1 MPNLHAS
8 TLSYRFGSFEL
19 RPAQRLLLGDG
30 EPLAVG
36 ARAYDLLLVLIE
48 RRDRVVPHD
57 ELLNVVWPG
66 LVVDENNLRQ
76 HVSSLRK
83 LLGANTVLTVP
94 GRGYRFGRL
103 LDESNAAPRAPPT
116 ALPISAAS
124 TDLPRSAAVNNLPAN
139 KPTLIGREED
149 LAAVL
154 ALLHG
159 THLLTLVGAG
169 GVGKTRMALEVAD
182 HVADDFQDGVCI
194 VELAPV
200 TDASLVVGTVAGTL
214 DVHEEATRP
223 LADTLL
229 EFLRRRRMLLIL
241 DNCEHLIEACAAF
254 AEQVLRCSAGTRTLA
269 TSREALGVAGEVAW
283 RLPSLRMAP
292 PGTLLSID
300 ALLDYPASR
309 LFVERAQAVAPTF
322 RLTPENAAAV
332 TQICH
337 QLDGIPLALELAAA
351 RVGAMRVEQV
361 AERLHDRFTLLTRSR
376 RTALLR
382 HQTLRSLIDW
392 SHELLSEPERVLW
405 RRLSQFAGGWTL
417 AAAEAVCGAPPV
429 LRDDVLE
436 LLTHLVAKSL
446 VVLDTQSDEP
456 RYRLLET
463 IREYGREKLLAADEL
478 QSTRG
483 RHLHHFVNLA
493 EAIRPMLTRLD
504 QLRGHAQAETEL
516 DNMRLA
522 LHWSLNSGQPEL
534 GLRLFSS
541 LTRFWYKNMHWK
553 ELVGWQERLAEACQ
567 RTGSP
572 PSLHVARSFY
582 GAAMLATNYDPQLGR
597 RLCGQCAELSR
608 ALDFDEGLAWSLMW
622 IGYIDTRQRNV
633 ATAEMFRASLVHGRR
648 IVDPWRQA
656 FLLAQALICY
666 AGYEALMG
674 RDESAEAMVAE
685 CEAEMAKIGG
695 DKLYIGHGR
704 ALLGTIAI
712 RRGLLERAGE
722 LLAESLALYRSVE
735 SKFDI
740 AGSLA
745 QQGFLALR
753 QDDPTRALALFRES
767 LPLHRNYPTSPGATR
782 GLAQLLIAYAACKE
796 WRTAARLA
804 GVLDVAGATH
814 ADACAAPVELSGS
827 VRQAYEVALASTR
840 FALDRRVFAQQVE
853 AGRGMRREEAI
864 EYAMVGD
871 RPGPGEPRS

>member
-1 MPNLHAS
+1 MAKMNAS
-8 TLSYRFGSFEL
+8 NPSYRFNSFEL
-19 RPAQRLLLGDG
+19 RPAQRLLLGNG
-30 EPLAVG
+30 APLAVG
-36 ARAYDLLLVLIE
+36 ARAFDLLLVLIE
-48 RRDRVVPHD
+48 RRDRVVSHD

-83 LLGANTVLTVP
+83 LLGADAVLTVP
-94 GRGYRFGRL
+94 GRGYRFGGV
-103 LDESNAAPRAPPT
+103 LDES
-116 ALPISAAS
+116 IAAS
-124 TDLPRSAAVNNLPAN
+124 ASPKAVLMGQTDLPPSTALNNLPAN
-139 KPTLIGREED
+139 RSTLIGREVD
-149 LAAVL
+149 LVAVL
-154 ALLHG
+154 ALLRD

-182 HVADDFQDGVCI
+182 RVATDFPDGVCI

-200 TDASLVVGTVAGTL
+200 TDPSLVVGTVASTL
-214 DVHEEATRP
+214 DLHEEASRP
-223 LADTLL
+223 LLGTLL

-254 AEQVLRCSAGTRTLA
+254 AEQVLRCSAHTCTLG

-292 PGTLLSID
+292 PGTLLSVD
-300 ALLDYPASR
+300 TLLDYPASR

-332 TQICH
+332 AQICD

-361 AERLHDRFTLLTRSR
+361 AERLYDRFTLLTRSR
-376 RTALLR
+376 RTTLQR

-405 RRLSQFAGGWTL
+405 RRLSQFAGGWTQ
-417 AAAEAVCGAPPV
+417 AAAEDVCGAPPV

-436 LLTHLVAKSL
+436 LLTQLVEKSL
-446 VVLDTQSDEP
+446 VVLDTQSDQP

-463 IREYGREKLLAADEL
+463 IREYGLEKLLAADEL
-478 QSTRG
+478 RSTRG
-483 RHLHHFVNLA
+483 RHLNHFVSLA
-493 EAIRPMLTRLD
+493 EIIRPMLTRQD
-504 QLRGHAQAETEL
+504 QLHGHVQAETEL

-522 LHWSLNSGQPEL
+522 LHWTLSSGQPEL

-541 LTRFWYKNMHWK
+541 LTRFWYKNMYWT
-553 ELVGWQERLAEACQ
+553 EMVGWQERLAAASQ
-567 RTGSP
+567 LSGTS
-572 PSLHVARSFY
+572 PSLHLARSYY
-582 GAAMLATNYDPQLGR
+582 GAAMLATNYDPPHGR
-597 RLCGQCAELSR
+597 RLCERCVDLSR
-608 ALDFDEGLAWSLMW
+608 ALGFDEGLAWSLMW
-622 IGYIDTRQRNV
+622 IGYIDTRQRDP
-633 ATAEMFRASLVHGRR
+633 ATAEMFRDSLVHGRR
-648 IVDPWRQA
+648 IVDPWRRA

-695 DKLYIGHGR
+695 DKLYVGHGR

-712 RRGLLERAGE
+712 RRGHFERADQ
-722 LLAESLALYRSVE
+722 LLLESLALYRAVE
-735 SKFDI
+735 SKFDV

-753 QDDPTRALALFRES
+753 QNDPTRALALFRQS

-796 WRTAARLA
+796 WQTAARLA
-804 GVLDVAGATH
+804 GVLNSTNAT
-814 ADACAAPVELSGS
+814 DAAPAELSGS
-827 VRQAYEVALASTR
+827 VRQAFNVALASTR
-840 FALDRRVFAQQVE
+840 SALDRLTFAQQVGT
-853 AGRGMRREEAI
+853 GRSMRREDAI
-864 EYAMVGD
+864 EYAITGETS
-871 RPGPGEPRS
+871 GPGKLRP

>member
-1 MPNLHAS
+1 MHAPS
-8 TLSYRFGSFEL
+8 PSYRFDSFEL
-19 RPAQRLLLGDG
+19 RPAQRLLLDDG
-30 EPLAVG
+30 VPLTVG
-36 ARAYDLLLVLIE
+36 ARAYDLLLVLVE
-48 RRDRVVPHD
+48 RRERVVPHD

-76 HVSSLRK
+76 HVSGLRK
-83 LLGANTVLTVP
+83 LLGADAVLTVP
-94 GRGYRFGRL
+94 GRGYRFGKV
-103 LDESNAAPRAPPT
+103 LDERSAAPPT
-116 ALPISAAS
+116 ATLISASS
-124 TDLPRSAAVNNLPAN
+124 TNLPRPAAVNNLPAN
-139 KPTLIGREED
+139 KPTLIGREAD

-154 ALLHG
+154 ALLRD

-182 HVADDFQDGVCI
+182 HVANEFPDGVWL

-200 TDASLVVGTVAGTL
+200 TDAALVVGTVAGTL

-223 LADTLL
+223 LLDTLL
-229 EFLRRRRMLLIL
+229 EFLRRRRLLLIL

-254 AEQVLRCSAGTRTLA
+254 AEQVLRCSVGTRTLA
-269 TSREALGVAGEVAW
+269 TSREALGMAGEVAW
-283 RLPSLRMAP
+283 RLPSLRSAP
-292 PGTLLSID
+292 PD
-300 ALLDYPASR
+300 ALLSADALLGYPASR

-322 RLTPENAAAV
+322 RLTPENTAAV
-332 TQICH
+332 AQICYR
-337 QLDGIPLALELAAA
+337 LDGIPLALELAAA

-361 AERLHDRFTLLTRSR
+361 AERLHDRFALLTRSR
-376 RTALLR
+376 RTALQR

-417 AAAEAVCGAPPV
+417 AAAEAVCSAPP
-429 LRDDVLE
+429 LSRHDVLE
-436 LLTHLVAKSL
+436 LMTNLVEKSL
-446 VVLDTQSDEP
+446 VGLDTQSDEP

-463 IREYGREKLLAADEL
+463 IREYGLEKLLAADEL

-483 RHLHHFVNLA
+483 RHLRHCVDQA
-493 EAIRPMLTRLD
+493 EIIRPMLTRQD
-504 QLRGHAQAETEL
+504 QLHGHAQAELEL
-516 DNMRLA
+516 DNLRLA

-553 ELVGWQERLAEACQ
+553 EMVGWQERLAEAL
-567 RTGSP
+567 RLSGAP
-572 PSLHVARSFY
+572 PSVHEARSFY
-582 GAAMLATNYDPQLGR
+582 GAAMLATNYDPPHGR
-597 RLCGQCAELSR
+597 RLCERCVELSG
-608 ALDFDEGLAWSLMW
+608 ALDFEEGLAWSLMW
-622 IGYIDTRQRNV
+622 MGYIDTRQRDA
-633 ATAEMFRASLVHGRR
+633 ATAELFRASLTHGRR
-648 IVDPWRQA
+648 IADRWRQA

-712 RRGLLERAGE
+712 RRGHFERATQ
-722 LLAESLALYRSVE
+722 LLTESLALYRSVE

-767 LPLHRNYPTSPGATR
+767 LPLHRNYPTSPGVTR
-782 GLAQLLIAYAACKE
+782 GLAQLLIAYAACKA

-804 GVLDVAGATH
+804 GVLDGTNSP
-814 ADACAAPVELSGS
+814 ADAECAAPVELSGA
-827 VRQAYEVALASTR
+827 VKQAYELALASTR
-840 FALDRRVFAQQVE
+840 SALDRRVFAQQVD
-853 AGRGMRREEAI
+853 AGRSMRREAAI
-864 EYAMVGD
+864 EYAMVGEESSPD
-871 RPGPGEPRS
+871 E

>member
-1 MPNLHAS
+1 MANMNAP
-8 TLSYRFGSFEL
+8 TPSYRFDSFEL

-30 EPLAVG
+30 APLAVG

-48 RRDRVVPHD
+48 HRDRVVSHE
-57 ELLNVVWPG
+57 ELLNVVWPR

-83 LLGANTVLTVP
+83 LLGAHAVLTVP
-94 GRGYRFGRL
+94 GRGYRFGRM
-103 LDESNAAPRAPPT
+103 LDESIT
-116 ALPISAAS
+116 ALPAKTPTSAVPA
-124 TDLPRSAAVNNLPAN
+124 DLPRSVAVNNLPAN

-154 ALLHG
+154 ALLRR

-182 HVADDFQDGVCI
+182 IVTPDFPDGVCI

-200 TDASLVVGTVAGTL
+200 TDASLVIGTVAGAL
-214 DVHEEATRP
+214 DVHEEATRS
-223 LADTLL
+223 LLDTLL

-269 TSREALGVAGEVAW
+269 TSREALDVAGEVAW
-283 RLPSLRMAP
+283 RLPSLRSAP
-292 PGTLLSID
+292 PDTLLSVD
-300 ALLDYPASR
+300 ALLDFPASR
-309 LFVERAQAVAPTF
+309 LFVERVQAAAPTF
-322 RLTPENAAAV
+322 RLTPENTVAV
-332 TQICH
+332 AQICH
-337 QLDGIPLALELAAA
+337 RLDGIPLALELAAA

-361 AERLHDRFTLLTRSR
+361 AERLHDRFALLTRSR
-376 RTALLR
+376 RTALQR

-392 SHELLSEPERVLW
+392 SHELLNEPERVLW

-417 AAAEAVCGAPPV
+417 AAAKAVCSAPPL
-429 LRDDVLE
+429 LREDVPE
-436 LLTHLVAKSL
+436 LMARLVEKSL
-446 VVLDTQSDEP
+446 VVLDTQSEEP

-463 IREYGREKLLAADEL
+463 IREYGLEKLMAADEL
-478 QSTRG
+478 QSTRE
-483 RHLHHFVNLA
+483 RHLRHFVDQA
-493 EAIRPMLTRLD
+493 ETIRPTLTRQD
-504 QLRGHAQAETEL
+504 QLRGHAQAELEL

-553 ELVGWQERLAEACQ
+553 EMVGWQERLAEAL
-567 RTGSP
+567 RLSGAPLSV
-572 PSLHVARSFY
+572 HEARSFY
-582 GAAMLATNYDPQLGR
+582 GAAMLATNYDPPHGR
-597 RLCGQCAELSR
+597 RLCERCVELSG
-608 ALDFDEGLAWSLMW
+608 ALEFEEGLAWSLMW
-622 IGYIDTRQRNV
+622 MGYIDTRQRDV
-633 ATAEMFRASLVHGRR
+633 ATAEMFRASLAHGRS
-648 IVDPWRQA
+648 IADPWRQA

-695 DKLYIGHGR
+695 DRLYIGHGR

-712 RRGLLERAGE
+712 RRGHFERAGQ
-722 LLAESLALYRSVE
+722 LLAESLTLYRSVE

-753 QDDPTRALALFRES
+753 QDDPVRALALFRES

-796 WRTAARLA
+796 WRIAARLA
-804 GVLDVAGATH
+804 GVLDGAKGTH
-814 ADACAAPVELSGS
+814 ADACAAPAELSGS
-827 VRQAYEVALASTR
+827 VRQAYEVALAATR
-840 FALDRRVFAQQVE
+840 FAIDRRVFAQEVDT
-853 AGRGMRREEAI
+853 GRSMQREVAI
-864 EYAMVGD
+864 EYAMVGKASSPD
-871 RPGPGEPRS
+871 E

>member
-1 MPNLHAS
+1 MTKMNAPIP
-8 TLSYRFGSFEL
+8 SYRFDSFEV

-30 EPLAVG
+30 APLAVG

-48 RRDRVVPHD
+48 RHDRVVPHD
-57 ELLNVVWPG
+57 ELLTVVWPG

-83 LLGANTVLTVP
+83 LLGADAVLTVP
-94 GRGYRFGRL
+94 GRGYRFGRV
-103 LDESNAAPRAPPT
+103 LDEGNAALASPT
-116 ALPISAAS
+116 PVSTSL
-124 TDLPRSAAVNNLPAN
+124 TDLPPPAAINNLPAN
-139 KPTLIGREED
+139 RPTLIGREVD

-154 ALLHG
+154 ALLTG

-182 HVADDFQDGVCI
+182 HVAAEFPDGVCI

-200 TDASLVVGTVAGTL
+200 TDPSLVVGTVASTL

-223 LADTLL
+223 LLDTLL

-241 DNCEHLIEACAAF
+241 DNCEHLIEACATF
-254 AEQVLRCSAGTRTLA
+254 AEQVLRCSAGTRTLG

-283 RLPSLRMAP
+283 RLPSLRMAT
-292 PGTLLSID
+292 PGTLLSVD

-309 LFVERAQAVAPTF
+309 LFVERAQAVSPTF
-322 RLTPENAAAV
+322 RLTPENATAV
-332 TQICH
+332 AQICY

-351 RVGAMRVEQV
+351 RVGAMRVDQV

-376 RTALLR
+376 RTALQR

-392 SHELLSEPERVLW
+392 SHELLKEPERMLW

-417 AAAEAVCGAPPV
+417 TAAEAVCSAPPV

-436 LLTHLVAKSL
+436 LLTHLVEKSL
-446 VVLDTQSDEP
+446 VVLDTQSYEP

-463 IREYGREKLLAADEL
+463 IREYGLEKLLAADEL

-483 RHLHHFVNLA
+483 RHLHHFVDLA
-493 EAIRPMLTRLD
+493 ETIRPMLTRLE

-516 DNMRLA
+516 DNLRLA
-522 LHWSLNSGQPEL
+522 LHWSLSSGQPEL

-541 LTRFWYKNMHWK
+541 LTRFWYKNMVWK
-553 ELVGWQERLAEACQ
+553 EMVGWQERLAEAS
-567 RTGSP
+567 RLSGAP

-582 GAAMLATNYDPQLGR
+582 GAAMLATNYDPPYGR
-597 RLCGQCAELSR
+597 RLCERCVELSR
-608 ALDFDEGLAWSLMW
+608 ALGFDEGLAWSLMW
-622 IGYIDTRQRNV
+622 MGYIDTRQRNP
-633 ATAEMFRASLVHGRR
+633 ATAEMFRTSLEHGRR
-648 IVDPWRQA
+648 IADPWRQA

-712 RRGLLERAGE
+712 RRGHFKRAGQ
-722 LLAESLALYRSVE
+722 LLAESLAHYRAVE

-753 QDDPTRALALFRES
+753 QDDPARALELFRQS

-796 WRTAARLA
+796 WRTAACLA
-804 GVLDVAGATH
+804 GVLDGTNA
-814 ADACAAPVELSGS
+814 ADAAACAAPAELSGS
-827 VRQAYEVALASTR
+827 VRQAYEVALTSTR
-840 FALDRRVFAQQVE
+840 SALDRLVFAQQVE
-853 AGRGMRREEAI
+853 TGRSMGREEAI
-864 EYAMVGD
+864 EYAIKSETCGT
-871 RPGPGEPRS
+871 GELRS

>member
-1 MPNLHAS
+1 MNSP
-8 TLSYRFGSFEL
+8 TPSYRFDSFEL
-19 RPAQRLLLGDG
+19 RPAQRLLLDDG
-30 EPLAVG
+30 APLAVG

-48 RRDRVVPHD
+48 RRDRVVPQD

-66 LVVDENNLRQ
+66 LVVDQNNLRQ

-83 LLGANTVLTVP
+83 LLGADSVLTVP
-94 GRGYRFGRL
+94 GRGYRFGRVL
-103 LDESNAAPRAPPT
+103 AESNSAPSSP
-116 ALPISAAS
+116 LPASMAS
-124 TDLPRSAAVNNLPAN
+124 TDLSSATAINNLPVN
-139 KPTLIGREED
+139 KPTLIGREVD

-154 ALLHG
+154 ALLNG

-182 HVADDFQDGVCI
+182 HVAADFPDGVWI

-200 TDASLVVGTVAGTL
+200 TDPSRVVGTVASTL

-223 LADTLL
+223 LLDTLL

-254 AEQVLRCSAGTRTLA
+254 AEQVLRCSAGTRTLG

-283 RLPSLRMAP
+283 RLPSLRTAP
-292 PGTLLSID
+292 PDTVLSVN

-309 LFVERAQAVAPTF
+309 LFIDRAQAVAPTF
-322 RLTPENAAAV
+322 RLTAENAAAV
-332 TQICH
+332 AQICH

-417 AAAEAVCGAPPV
+417 AAAEAVCSAPPV
-429 LRDDVLE
+429 LRGDVLE
-436 LLTHLVAKSL
+436 LLTHLVEKSL
-446 VVLDTQSDEP
+446 VVLDTQSDAP

-463 IREYGREKLLAADEL
+463 IREYGLEKLQAADEL

-483 RHLHHFVNLA
+483 RHLHHFVDLA
-493 EAIRPMLTRLD
+493 ETIRPMLTRQD
-504 QLRGHAQAETEL
+504 QLRGHAQAEIEL
-516 DNMRLA
+516 DNLRVA
-522 LHWSLNSGQPEL
+522 LHWSLSSGQPEL

-541 LTRFWYKNMHWK
+541 LTRFWYKNLLWK
-553 ELVGWQERLAEACQ
+553 EMVGWQERLAQASQ
-567 RTGSP
+567 RSGSP

-582 GAAMLATNYDPQLGR
+582 GAAMLATNYDPLDGR
-597 RLCGQCAELSR
+597 RLCERCVELSR

-622 IGYIDTRQRNV
+622 MGFIDTRQRN
-633 ATAEMFRASLVHGRR
+633 ATTAEMFRASLVHGRR

-674 RDESAEAMVAE
+674 RDESAEAMVAQ

-704 ALLGTIAI
+704 ALLGTIAL
-712 RRGLLERAGE
+712 RRGHFERARQ
-722 LLAESLALYRSVE
+722 LLAESLALYRAVD

-753 QDDPTRALALFRES
+753 QDDPARALALFRQS
-767 LPLHRNYPTSPGATR
+767 LPVHRNYPTSPGATR

-804 GVLDVAGATH
+804 GVLDGRSAT
-814 ADACAAPVELSGS
+814 DGEACAAPVELSGS
-827 VRQAYEVALASTR
+827 VRQAYEVALACTR
-840 FALDRRVFAQQVE
+840 SALDRQAFAQQVD
-853 AGRGMRREEAI
+853 AGRSMGREEAI
-864 EYAMVGD
+864 EYAMA
-871 RPGPGEPRS
+871 GEASTPRGARTSSPPN